1 MSQTKLR
8 LAVPSKGMEDAAL
21 AFLSSCGLSVNRSN
35 PRQYRATVRSL
46 TGVEVLFQRAPD
58 IIEKVYEGSVDL
70 GITGYDIVKEH
81 EREDDAVVMLHPK
94 LGFGQCALVLAVPEG
109 WIDVSGVADLAEI
122 SADLRS
128 RGRELRIA
136 TKYVNLTRQFLFDR
150 GINYFSIVESSG
162 ALEAAPAMGY
172 ADMICDLTSSGVTL
186 RENRLK
192 PVNGGTI
199 LDSQACLVANRAA
212 LRTCDDKLQ
221 LTRQILELIEAH
233 LRARSFYSLTAN
245 IHGDTPEAIAQVVT
259 SHGEVA
265 GLQGPTV
272 APVYSK
278 VGGQSGWYA
287 ATIVVEERVLQKA
300 VDALRKAGAADVT
313 AIPLR
318 YVFEHKAWTFE
329 GLRRQLFGETG
340 VEEA

>member
-1 MSQTKLR
+1 MSDPLLR
-8 LAVPSKGMEDAAL
+8 LAVPSKGMEDDAL
-21 AFLSSCGLSVNRSN
+21 SFLSSCGLRVNRSN
-35 PRQYRATVRSL
+35 PRQYRATMRSM
-46 TGVEVLFQRAPD
+46 GRVEVLFQRAPD
-58 IIEKVYEGSVDL
+58 IVEKVSEGSIDI
-70 GITGYDIVKEH
+70 GITGYDLVREH
-81 EREDDAVVMLHPK
+81 EREDDTVIMLHPK
-94 LGFGQCALVLAVPEG
+94 LGFGHCSLVLAVPEG

-199 LDSQACLVANRAA
+199 LESQACMIANSAA
-212 LRTCDDKLQ
+212 LRQADEKLQ

-245 IHGDTPEAIAQVVT
+245 IHGNSPEAIAKVVT

-278 VGGQSGWYA
+278 VGGESGWYA
-287 ATIVVEERVLQKA
+287 ATIVVEDKVLQKA

-318 YVFEHKAWTFE
+318 YVFEHKAWTYE
-329 GLRRQLFGETG
+329 ALRRQLFGEA
-340 VEEA
+340 EDDER

>member
-1 MSQTKLR
+1 MSRSTLR

-21 AFLSSCGLSVNRSN
+21 SFLSSCGLRVNRSN
-35 PRQYRATVRSL
+35 PRQYRATVGSL
-46 TGVEVLFQRAPD
+46 HGVEVLFQRAPD
-58 IIEKVYEGSVDL
+58 IVEKVTEGSVDI
-70 GITGYDIVKEH
+70 GITGYDIVREH
-81 EREDDAVVMLHPK
+81 EREDDTVVMLHPK
-94 LGFGQCALVLAVPEG
+94 LGFGQCSLVLAVPEG
-109 WIDVSGVADLAEI
+109 WIDVTGVSDLAEI

-192 PVNGGTI
+192 PVHGGTI
-199 LDSQACLVANRAA
+199 LDSQACLIANRSA
-212 LRTCDDKLQ
+212 LRDDDMKLQ
-221 LTRQILELIEAH
+221 LTRQILEFIESH
-233 LRARSFYSLTAN
+233 LRARGFYSLTAN
-245 IHGDTPEAIAQVVT
+245 IHGSSPEEIARIVT
-259 SHGEVA
+259 SHSEVA

-278 VGGQSGWYA
+278 VGGESGWYA
-287 ATIVVEERVLQKA
+287 ATVVVDDSLLLKA
-300 VDALRKAGAADVT
+300 VDALRKAGASDVT

-318 YVFEHKAWTFE
+318 YVFEHKAWTYE
-329 GLRRQLFGETG
+329 ALRHELFGKPETS
-340 VEEA
+340 EE